1 MRRFSRDPVVDKS
14 LRHSIRDGVAYA
26 VMTGAGEA
34 YFSAYAVFLN
44 LSVAMI
50 GWLAALP
57 PLLGSFAQL
66 VSAAWGHR
74 INRRKRII
82 LTGAGLQAVTW
93 LPIIALPL
101 LFPAYAGIIL
111 MLGVVFY
118 FAAANLAIP
127 QWVSL
132 MGELVPERRR
142 GRYFAL
148 RTRQG
153 SIASFVALI
162 GAGLVL
168 HGFTAQGET
177 AAGFVTV
184 FVIALIGRIISVY
197 HLGRMYDPPGH
208 VAVLDVAEVRS
219 GWSGFRAAPVFR
231 FSVFFALM
239 QFATAIA
246 SPFFT
251 VYMLRDLQ
259 WTYLEFTINTGA
271 VVLVQFFTLNFFGR
285 LSDAFGNRLILA
297 TTGWAIPWL
306 PAMWLFSTDYVY
318 LLGIQ
323 LVGGLVWA
331 GFNLSAGNFLYDLIP
346 ARQRV
351 GFLAIHNV
359 MSSIGVFAGAIL
371 GGFLATHLPT
381 SITVGETTFT
391 WLAALYGVFALS
403 TLARLT
409 VAAIFLPRLKEVR
422 VVRRM
427 SVGGLI
433 FRVARFNV
441 LSGLFFDIIG
451 SKRSPK

>member
-14 LRHSIRDGVAYA
+14 LRHSVRDGVAYA

-82 LTGAGLQAVTW
+82 LTGAGLQAASW
-93 LPIIALPL
+93 IPIMALPL
-101 LFPAYAGIIL
+101 LLPEYAGIIL

-118 FAAANLAIP
+118 YAAANLAIP

-148 RTRQG
+148 RTRYG

-162 GAGLVL
+162 GAGLAL
-168 HGFTAQGET
+168 HWFNDQGNTAIGFIA
-177 AAGFVTV
+177 V
-184 FVIALIGRIISVY
+184 FLVALLGRVISIY
-197 HLGRMYDPPGH
+197 HLGRMHDPPGH

-219 GWSGFRAAPVFR
+219 GWRGFRKAPVFR
-231 FSVFFALM
+231 FSLFFALM

-259 WTYLEFTINTGA
+259 WSYLEFTINTGA

-285 LSDAFGNRLILA
+285 LSDAFGNRLIL
-297 TTGWAIPWL
+297 TITGWVIPWL
-306 PAMWLFSTDYVY
+306 PAMWLFSTDYSY
-318 LLGIQ
+318 LLLVQ
-323 LVGGLVWA
+323 LLGGLVWA
-331 GFNLSAGNFLYDLIP
+331 GFNLSSGNFLYDLIP
-346 ARQRV
+346 KRQRV

-359 MSSIGVFAGAIL
+359 MSGVGIFAGAVL
-371 GGFLATHLPT
+371 GGYLATHLPT
-381 SITVGETTFT
+381 SVVIGETTID
-391 WLAALYGVFALS
+391 WLSALYGVFALS
-403 TLARLT
+403 TLARFT
-409 VAAIFLPRLKEVR
+409 VVAIFLPRLKEVR
-422 VVRRM
+422 DVRPM

-433 FRVARFNV
+433 FRVARFNA

-451 SKRSPK
+451 SKRSSK

>member
-44 LSVAMI
+44 MSVAMI

-82 LTGAGLQAVTW
+82 LTGAGLQALTW

-162 GAGLVL
+162 GAGLLL

-297 TTGWAIPWL
+297 TTGWVIPWL

-318 LLGIQ
+318 LLVIQ
-323 LVGGLVWA
+323 LLGGLAWA

-346 ARQRV
+346 SRQRV

-371 GGFLATHLPT
+371 GGFLAMHLPT
-381 SITVGETTFT
+381 SITLGETTFT
-391 WLAALYGVFALS
+391 WLSALYGVFALS

-451 SKRSPK
+451 SKRAPK